1 LRRAVEI
8 GDRTEPDNLVPRLRL
23 AEALMAV
30 GMHDEAETCLRRA
43 HEIDSYDPN
52 VVYGLGVLAAQ
63 RGELKESRLLLLR
76 CQHAESTRQ
85 KASQQLAAVCQRI
98 GKSDEAARFAQ
109 KARELPKDVNW
120 ADPYTMDYRQ
130 RAEGKQIRFQHA
142 ERLAAQGKYQDAVQ
156 KLQEILA
163 DGPDYRAYV
172 GIGVNLGKIG
182 DIDGAERALR
192 EAVKIQPENAKAYY
206 YLSRIHLA
214 RGQNYRVNVKD
225 EALTTT
231 QFRAAEETARQALL
245 RKPDD
250 AFAHTALGLALQ
262 HQGKRMEA
270 LQALRNAVEC
280 GPDQIDP
287 HLHLGEL
294 LIEAGLKKEAVM
306 HLEFVIRQASH
317 ADPLRK
323 TAEELL
329 LKATAEE

>member
-1 LRRAVEI
+1 
-8 GDRTEPDNLVPRLRL
+8 L

-63 RGELKESRLLLLR
+63 RGELEESRRRLLR

-85 KASQQLAAVCQRI
+85 KACQQLAAVCERL

-142 ERLAAQGKYQDAVQ
+142 ERLAAQGKYHDAVQ
-156 KLQEILA
+156 KLQEILD

-172 GIGVNLGKIG
+172 GLGVNLGKIG

-214 RGQNYRVNVKD
+214 RGQHLQGKKD
-225 EALTTT
+225 GAQGNE
-231 QFRAAEETARQALL
+231 QFRAAEEAARQALS
-245 RKPDD
+245 RKADD
-250 AFAHTALGLALQ
+250 ALAHMALGLALQ
-262 HQGKRMEA
+262 HQGKRAEA
-270 LQALRNAVEC
+270 LQALSNAVEC
-280 GPDQIDP
+280 GPDQVDP
-287 HLHLGEL
+287 RLHLSEL
-294 LIEAGLKKEAVM
+294 LIDTGQNEAAAK
-306 HLEFVIRQASH
+306 HLEFVIQQTGAN
-317 ADPLRK
+317 DPMRK

-329 LKATAEE
+329 KKASVGK